1 MIDSMW
7 TVMAEIEYI
16 WAHWKFEYLTT
27 EPPCRFGGAQPHS
40 AGFVQALYI
49 VAFAKVFLV
58 SGFINYFKFCN
69 MYEPNSD
76 RLDIN
81 YMINCMNQSS
91 AYI

>member
-1 MIDSMW
+1 MVES
-7 TVMAEIEYI
+7 EYI
-16 WAHWKFEYLTT
+16 WAHGKFEYLTT
-27 EPPCRFGGAQPHS
+27 EPACKFGGAQQTLQGLSKHS
-40 AGFVQALYI
+40 V

-58 SGFINYFKFCN
+58 SAFNNYFKFCN

-81 YMINCMNQSS
+81 YMINCTNQSS

>member
-16 WAHWKFEYLTT
+16 WAHWKFEYLTNLPAGL
-27 EPPCRFGGAQPHS
+27 EELSHHS